1 MFCSVFKKTI
11 ATTLVLAVLCTVG
24 VCASAKQ
31 PEYSEYIAQTDTE
44 AFEEKVKVDA
54 DLSLVGEHS
63 TVGTP
68 AADAVVIKDT
78 VQFDVA
84 VESSG
89 IYNIKLCYVILSENA
104 EKAEY
109 SLLIDGELPFAEAE
123 TLGLNT
129 EYVRINEQILTDKLG
144 NELTPQLKKSDSWIN
159 AYLKDASGY
168 QNEPYAFYLSE
179 GAHSIKFTV
188 TDGVLALKEFSLIGV
203 TPRPTY
209 KEYIKKYAG
218 AKNGEYSA
226 FYEAENP
233 VSRTSQAIIEAC
245 DNSTAAVSPGAQR
258 LTVMNHLG
266 GEAWSMPMQAASWK
280 ISVPEDGLYTVS
292 LRYRQN
298 FTNGIYTTRR
308 IYIDG
313 EIPFDELSRVQFP
326 YTADWKSIT
335 VGEGEAP
342 YQIYLTAGEH
352 IITAEASLG
361 DMSEIVTKANAIILK
376 LNGIYLGLLLGT
388 IIFSVAAGLSE
399 VLLSPLVAAIPSPTP
414 DRDMSFLH
422 SLYAY
427 GVLSVV
433 IISSLYFKIFGIE
446 NWVYLV
452 LFFSVLPVI
461 SSILFTVSP
470 LPQMNIGGEVEKNIS
485 HSSHKG
491 IMLCTLCIFL
501 GSAAENTMTTWISSF
516 MESALNISK
525 AVGDIIGLAIFA
537 ILLGLGRT
545 LYAKYGKNI
554 SNVLFFGMLGAS
566 ICYITIGLVNNVI
579 ISAFACVLTG
589 ICTSMLWPGTLIL
602 MEEKIPNVGV
612 AAYALMAA
620 GGDFGGSVAPQMLG
634 IVVDKV
640 SKSGW
645 ASNISDVL
653 SITAEQ
659 LGMKI
664 GMLTAAIFPLLGVVL
679 LSYMKKYF
687 KK

>member
-1 MFCSVFKKTI
+1 MDNKFKRTRFACFYTYIAMASAFCLPPMLFMTFREQFGISYTLLG
-11 ATTLVLAVLCTVG
+11 TLVLVVFFTQLIIDLIFTFF
-24 VCASAKQ
+24 AK
-31 PEYSEYIAQTDTE
+31 Y
-44 AFEEKVKVDA
+44 F
-54 DLSLVGEHS
+54 
-63 TVGTP
+63 
-68 AADAVVIKDT
+68 
-78 VQFDVA
+78 
-84 VESSG
+84 
-89 IYNIKLCYVILSENA
+89 NIHKTIRLMP
-104 EKAEY
+104 
-109 SLLIDGELPFAEAE
+109 LLTTTGLIMYALLPTFF
-123 TLGLNT
+123 
-129 EYVRINEQILTDKLG
+129 
-144 NELTPQLKKSDSWIN
+144 PQ
-159 AYLKDASGY
+159 
-168 QNEPYAFYLSE
+168 YA
-179 GAHSIKFTV
+179 
-188 TDGVLALKEFSLIGV
+188 
-203 TPRPTY
+203 
-209 KEYIKKYAG
+209 
-218 AKNGEYSA
+218 
-226 FYEAENP
+226 
-233 VSRTSQAIIEAC
+233 
-245 DNSTAAVSPGAQR
+245 
-258 LTVMNHLG
+258 
-266 GEAWSMPMQAASWK
+266 
-280 ISVPEDGLYTVS
+280 
-292 LRYRQN
+292 
-298 FTNGIYTTRR
+298 
-308 IYIDG
+308 
-313 EIPFDELSRVQFP
+313 
-326 YTADWKSIT
+326 
-335 VGEGEAP
+335 
-342 YQIYLTAGEH
+342 
-352 IITAEASLG
+352 
-361 DMSEIVTKANAIILK
+361 
-376 LNGIYLGLLLGT
+376 YLGLLLGT

-470 LPQMNIGGEVEKNIS
+470 LPQMNIGGEVEKNAN

-554 SNVLFFGMLGAS
+554 SSVLFFGMLGAS

-589 ICTSMLWPGTLIL
+589 ICTSMFWPGTLIL